1 MVIERLNGLVDQL
14 IVYGRN
20 MDPLCYTMHFVD
32 GLRDDIKVSVHLHGP
47 TLLDFACAL
56 ALLLEELAG
65 CWSEEALPQAG

>member
-1 MVIERLNGLVDQL
+1 MR
-14 IVYGRN
+14 
-20 MDPLCYTMHFVD
+20 FVD
-32 GLRDDIKVSVHLHGP
+32 RLRDDIKVSVHLHGP